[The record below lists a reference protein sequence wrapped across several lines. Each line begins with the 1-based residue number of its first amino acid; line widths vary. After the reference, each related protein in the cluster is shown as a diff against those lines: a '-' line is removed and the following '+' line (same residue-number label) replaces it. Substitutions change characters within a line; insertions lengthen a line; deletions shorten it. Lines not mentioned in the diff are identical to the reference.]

1 MQPSPQVRNDST
13 GFEIVGVPGSHRRNM
28 QKALT
33 LLDTTIG
40 KKAVMAVTGLV
51 LFGFLIGHMLGNLQI
66 FLGPEVLDAYAEKL
80 QSMGPLLWG
89 VRTVLAISLVLHVWM
104 VLDLYARSLAA
115 RPVSYRVTRSI
126 ATNYAAKTMWLS
138 GVVILLFVLY
148 HIAHFT
154 FPGIAMGNYEHD
166 THGQV
171 YLNVVNGFCVRW
183 VAALYIA
190 AQLVLWAHL
199 FHGAWSLLQTLGLN
213 HPRYNDGARRSA
225 KLVATVIVLGNI
237 SIPVAVMAG
246 IVK

>member
-1 MQPSPQVRNDST
+1 VT
-13 GFEIVGVPGSHRRNM
+13 VAGSYRRHM

-33 LLDTTIG
+33 LYDTTIG

-66 FLGPEVLDAYAEKL
+66 FLGPDALNAYAEKL

-89 VRTVLAISLVLHVWM
+89 VRVVMATSLVLHVWM
-104 VLDLYARSLAA
+104 VIDLYARSLAA
-115 RPVSYRVTRSI
+115 RPVSYRVTRSV
-126 ATNYAAKTMWLS
+126 ATSYAAKVMWLS
-138 GVVILLFVLY
+138 GIVILLFVLY
-148 HIAHFT
+148 HLAHFT

-171 YLNVVNGFCVRW
+171 YLNVVNGFGVRW
-183 VAALYIA
+183 VSALYIV
-190 AQLVLWAHL
+190 AQLVLWAHIY
-199 FHGAWSLLQTLGLN
+199 HGAWSLLQTLGLN
-213 HPRYNDGARRSA
+213 HPRYNDKARASA
-225 KLVATVIVLGNI
+225 KLLATCIVLGNI

>member
-1 MQPSPQVRNDST
+1 
-13 GFEIVGVPGSHRRNM
+13 M

-33 LLDTTIG
+33 LFDTTIG

-66 FLGPEVLDAYAEKL
+66 YLGPDALNGYAEKL
-80 QSMGPLLWG
+80 QSLTPLLWG
-89 VRTVLAISLVLHVWM
+89 TRVVVATSIVLHTWM
-104 VLDLYARSLAA
+104 VIDLYARSLAA
-115 RPVSYRVTRSI
+115 RPVGYRVTRSV
-126 ATNYAAKTMWLS
+126 ATNYAAKAMWLS
-138 GVVILLFVLY
+138 GIVILLFVLY

-154 FPGIAMGNYEHD
+154 FPGISMGNYEHD

-171 YLNVVNGFCVRW
+171 YLNVVNGFSVKW
-183 VAALYIA
+183 VSGIYIA
-190 AQLVLWAHL
+190 AQLALWAHL
-199 FHGAWSLLQTLGLN
+199 YHGSWSLLQTLGLN
-213 HPRYNDGARRSA
+213 HPRYNDPSRGIA